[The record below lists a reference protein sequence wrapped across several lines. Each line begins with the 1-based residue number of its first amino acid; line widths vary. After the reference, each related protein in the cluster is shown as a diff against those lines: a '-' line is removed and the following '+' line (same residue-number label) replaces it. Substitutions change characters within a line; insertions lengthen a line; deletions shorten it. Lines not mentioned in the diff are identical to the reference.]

1 MCIRDRVT
9 TAFFLD
15 NMQGWAYFSCFQ
27 LEKSAAANKFNMLRN
42 AFFEEAFN
50 ATGENGWKL
59 SQGESADQ
67 IVTDSVKGKCARLR
81 GNLSKNKNLMQTVK
95 VSGKEGD
102 VFVFGCSAVSYT
114 HLDVYKRQMS
124 ERSRN
129 RQWMSSIQFFNSGMR
144 ESSFLATN
152 PQEPGTVV

>member
-1 MCIRDRVT
+1 MGLI
-9 TAFFLD
+9 
-15 NMQGWAYFSCFQ
+15 FSCFQ

-102 VFVFGCSAVSYT
+102 VFVFGCSVKADAIPGLNLPCSCSGSFYRQNNDRDNCELQSVCDRVAVCQWRNP
-114 HLDVYKRQMS
+114 DQ
-124 ERSRN
+124 ERWFHN
-129 RQWMSSIQFFNSGMR
+129 K
-144 ESSFLATN
+144 
-152 PQEPGTVV
+152 

>member
-1 MCIRDRVT
+1 MDLVTEVKDTDSDEWTRVSVTITIASQTEVT

-81 GNLSKNKNLMQTVK
+81 GNLSKKRTVFK
-95 VSGKEGD
+95 
-102 VFVFGCSAVSYT
+102 T
-114 HLDVYKRQMS
+114 
-124 ERSRN
+124 
-129 RQWMSSIQFFNSGMR
+129 
-144 ESSFLATN
+144 
-152 PQEPGTVV
+152 